1 MKPEELEKM
10 PLQVEKLFYDLQKR
24 VMEDVVRRIKKTGE
38 ITSTADYQIEKMIM
52 MGQSSEFIELE
63 IKRLTQMADEEI
75 YQLYEDVVDKEY
87 TRNKTIYEQV
97 NANFI
102 PYEES
107 QEMQAWV
114 SAIVA
119 QTKDDIKN
127 ITQSM
132 GFALKLNG
140 KIIFTPFAEYY
151 QKYLDRACMD
161 IITGTFS
168 YNTVLRRVI
177 KEMAS
182 SGIRT
187 VDYAS
192 GHSNRITVAARRAV
206 MTGVNQLCGQINQ
219 MNADKLGTDT
229 YEVPW
234 HAGARPSH
242 WWGGMIF
249 TMQELI
255 DICGLGTGEGIGGW
269 NCYHPYYAFVPGI
282 SVRQYTDDQLAELNA
297 KEKVEREWKGKKYNA
312 YNASQKQR
320 QMETAMRAQRE
331 KVVLLKK
338 GGADPDD
345 VMLARAKYQ
354 GQLNE
359 YSRFCKKMRLT
370 EERERIY
377 YDMRGRIA
385 PNIKYIKLSDSTDKW
400 AKETVKK
407 LLQSEKTLSER
418 IYETMEIYS
427 SDGKFIMAKRGK
439 VDSVKLSLSD
449 YFKLKNA
456 VVTHNHPSGSSFS
469 FTDLKFLKNMPISE
483 LRVSTP
489 EGVYFIRK
497 PKTWSKEINTSDKMK
512 DVYEQIKKDL
522 RPQYKELYNMGK
534 INKKERHIMFKD
546 EVNRVFAERFGIEYG
561 FELYE

>member
-10 PLQVEKLFYDLQKR
+10 PLQVEKMFYDLQKR
-24 VMEDVVRRIKKTGE
+24 VMEDVIRRIKKTGE
-38 ITSTADYQIEKMIM
+38 ITSTADYQIEKLIM
-52 MGQSSEFIELE
+52 MGQSSEFIEAE
-63 IKRLTQMADEEI
+63 IKRLTQLTDAEI
-75 YQLYEDVVDKEY
+75 YQLYEDVIDKEY

-119 QTKDDIKN
+119 QTKADIKN

-132 GFALKLNG
+132 GFALKYDG
-140 KIIFTPFAEYY
+140 KIVFTPFAEYY

-177 KEMAS
+177 KEMTS

-331 KVVLLKK
+331 KVYLLQK
-338 GGADPDD
+338 GGADPDEI
-345 VMLARAKYQ
+345 MIAKAKYQ

-359 YSRFCKKMRLT
+359 YSRFCKKMKLP
-370 EERERIY
+370 EDRERIY
-377 YDMRGRIA
+377 LD
-385 PNIKYIKLSDSTDKW
+385 L
-400 AKETVKK
+400 
-407 LLQSEKTLSER
+407 
-418 IYETMEIYS
+418 
-427 SDGKFIMAKRGK
+427 RGK
-439 VDSVKLSLSD
+439 VATNTKLQNAK
-449 YFKLKNA
+449 YTKEMIKNA
-456 VVTHNHPSGSSFS
+456 DKDTKQYYRYRNILGNEAGSLAGFRQMKYNNPKK
-469 FTDLKFLKNMPISE
+469 FEDLKKKTDTYSE
-483 LRVSTP
+483 
-489 EGVYFIRK
+489 I
-497 PKTWSKEINTSDKMK
+497 D
-512 DVYEQIKKDL
+512 KKDWSPEFKRKSREAYARFEKEGIYMSVHAL
-522 RPQYKELYNMGK
+522 GRLYRMNKPGVPEVTEKELIEFIKGPLKYKEGE
-534 INKKERHIMFKD
+534 KKLIYFD
-546 EVNRVFAERFGIEYG
+546 AERQLVVVKNKETGDIVSIVRRKNPKEVW
-561 FELYE
+561 ESV

>member
-24 VMEDVVRRIKKTGE
+24 VMEDVIRRIKKTGE
-38 ITSTADYQIEKMIM
+38 ITSTADYQIEKIIM
-52 MGQSSEFIELE
+52 MGQSSEFIESE
-63 IKRLTQMADEEI
+63 IKRLTQLTDEEI
-75 YQLYEDVVDKEY
+75 YQLYEDVIDKEY

-119 QTKDDIKN
+119 QTKADIKN

-140 KIIFTPFAEYY
+140 KIAFTPFAEYY
-151 QKYLDRACMD
+151 QNYLDRACMD

-177 KEMAS
+177 NEMIS

-192 GHSNRITVAARRAV
+192 GHSNRIIVAARRAV

-234 HAGARPSH
+234 HPGARPSH

-282 SVRQYTDDQLAELNA
+282 SVRQYTDEQLAELNA
-297 KEKVEREWKGKKYNA
+297 KEKIEREWKGKKYNT

-331 KVVLLKK
+331 KVRLLQK
-338 GGADPDD
+338 GGADADE
-345 VMLARAKYQ
+345 VMIAKAKYQ

-359 YSRFCKKMRLT
+359 YSRFCKKMKLP
-370 EERERIY
+370 EDRERIY
-377 YDMRGRIA
+377 LD
-385 PNIKYIKLSDSTDKW
+385 L
-400 AKETVKK
+400 
-407 LLQSEKTLSER
+407 
-418 IYETMEIYS
+418 
-427 SDGKFIMAKRGK
+427 RGK
-439 VDSVKLSLSD
+439 VATNTKLQNAK
-449 YFKLKNA
+449 YTAEMIKNA
-456 VVTHNHPSGSSFS
+456 DRDTKQYYRYKSIIGADIGSLEKFRQMKYNNPKK
-469 FTDLKFLKNMPISE
+469 FEVLKKKADTYSE
-483 LRVSTP
+483 
-489 EGVYFIRK
+489 I
-497 PKTWSKEINTSDKMK
+497 D
-512 DVYEQIKKDL
+512 KKDWSPEFKKKSKDAYVRFEKEGIYMSVHAL
-522 RPQYKELYNMGK
+522 SRLPRMNKQGVPEVTEKELMEFIKGPLKYKEGE
-534 INKKERHIMFKD
+534 KKLIYFD
-546 EVNRVFAERFGIEYG
+546 AERQLVAVKNKETGDIVSIVRRNNPKEVW
-561 FELYE
+561 ENV

>member
-24 VMEDVVRRIKKTGE
+24 VMEDVIRRIKKTGE
-38 ITSTADYQIEKMIM
+38 ITSTADYQIEKLIM
-52 MGQSSEFIELE
+52 MGQSSEFIEAE
-63 IKRLTQMADEEI
+63 IRRLTQLTDAEI
-75 YQLYEDVVDKEY
+75 YQLYEDVIDKEY
-87 TRNKTIYEQV
+87 TRNKMIYEQV

-102 PYEES
+102 PYEDS
-107 QEMQAWV
+107 PEMQAWV

-119 QTKDDIKN
+119 QTKADIKN

-151 QKYLDRACMD
+151 QNYLDRACMD

-177 KEMAS
+177 KEMTD

-192 GHSNRITVAARRAV
+192 GHSSRITVAARRAV

-219 MNADKLGTDT
+219 MNADNLGTDT

-269 NCYHPYYAFVPGI
+269 NCYHPYYAFVPGV
-282 SVRQYTDDQLAELNA
+282 SVRQYTDAQLAELNA

-320 QMETAMRAQRE
+320 KMETAMRAQRE
-331 KVVLLKK
+331 KVYFLQK
-338 GGADPDD
+338 GGADADEI
-345 VMLARAKYQ
+345 MIAKAKYQ

-359 YSRFCKKMRLT
+359 YSRFCKKMKLP
-370 EERERIY
+370 EDRERIY
-377 YDMRGRIA
+377 LD
-385 PNIKYIKLSDSTDKW
+385 L
-400 AKETVKK
+400 
-407 LLQSEKTLSER
+407 
-418 IYETMEIYS
+418 
-427 SDGKFIMAKRGK
+427 RGK
-439 VDSVKLSLSD
+439 VATNTKLQNAK
-449 YFKLKNA
+449 YTAEMIKNA
-456 VVTHNHPSGSSFS
+456 DRDTKQYYKYKGILGNNAGSLADFRQMKYNNPKKFETLKKKADTYSEIDKKDWSPEFKKKSKDAYVRFEKEGIYMSIHALGRLYRMNKPGVPEVTEKELMEFIKGPLKYKEGEKKLIYFDAERQLAVV
-469 FTDLKFLKNMPISE
+469 KNKETGDI
-483 LRVSTP
+483 VSIIRRKNP
-489 EGVYFIRK
+489 KEVWEGV
-497 PKTWSKEINTSDKMK
+497 
-512 DVYEQIKKDL
+512 
-522 RPQYKELYNMGK
+522 
-534 INKKERHIMFKD
+534 
-546 EVNRVFAERFGIEYG
+546 
-561 FELYE
+561 

>member
-10 PLQVEKLFYDLQKR
+10 PLQVEKLFYDLQRR
-24 VMEDVVRRIKKTGE
+24 VMEDVIRRIKKTGE

-52 MGQSSEFIELE
+52 MGQSSEFIESE
-63 IKRLTQMADEEI
+63 IKRLTQMTDAEI
-75 YQLYEDVVDKEY
+75 YQLYEDVIDKEY
-87 TRNKTIYEQV
+87 TRNKMIYEQV

-102 PYEES
+102 PYEDS
-107 QEMQAWV
+107 PEMQAWV

-119 QTKDDIKN
+119 QTKADIKN

-140 KIIFTPFAEYY
+140 KIIFTPFTEYY
-151 QKYLDRACMD
+151 QRYLDRACMD

-168 YNTVLRRVI
+168 YNMVLRRVI
-177 KEMAS
+177 NEMIS

-269 NCYHPYYAFVPGI
+269 NCYHPYYAFVPGV
-282 SVRQYTDDQLAELNA
+282 SVRQYTDEQIAELNA

-320 QMETAMRAQRE
+320 KMETAMRAQRE
-331 KVVLLKK
+331 KVYFLQK
-338 GGADPDD
+338 GGADADEI
-345 VMLARAKYQ
+345 MIAKAKYQ

-359 YSRFCKKMRLT
+359 YSRFCKKMKLP
-370 EERERIY
+370 EDRERIY
-377 YDMRGRIA
+377 LD
-385 PNIKYIKLSDSTDKW
+385 L
-400 AKETVKK
+400 
-407 LLQSEKTLSER
+407 
-418 IYETMEIYS
+418 
-427 SDGKFIMAKRGK
+427 RGK
-439 VDSVKLSLSD
+439 VATNTKLQNAKYTAEMIKNADRDTKQYYKYKGILGNNAGSLADFRQMKYNNPKDFDLLTNYKNSVGNGMISPLSGFKNYKKLHEKIEEDIVGIETSDGIRISGQSKHFLERAIGTKEDPKTKKPRTGVEIEDIQYALLHGEVRTRKRDPNSVK
-449 YFKLKNA
+449 F
-456 VVTHNHPSGSSFS
+456 VT
-469 FTDLKFLKNMPISE
+469 DKCI
-483 LRVSTP
+483 VSVNP
-489 EGVYFIRK
+489 
-497 PKTWSKEINTSDKMK
+497 NTGILI
-512 DVYEQIKKDL
+512 QCN
-522 RPQYKELYNMGK
+522 PQ
-534 INKKERHIMFKD
+534 
-546 EVNRVFAERFGIEYG
+546 
-561 FELYE
+561 

>member
-10 PLQVEKLFYDLQKR
+10 PLQVEKMFYDLQKR
-24 VMEDVVRRIKKTGE
+24 VMEDVIRRIKKTGE
-38 ITSTADYQIEKMIM
+38 ITSTADYQIEKLIM
-52 MGQSSEFIELE
+52 MGQSSEFIEAE
-63 IKRLTQMADEEI
+63 IKRLTQLTDAEI
-75 YQLYEDVVDKEY
+75 YQLYEDVIDKEY

-107 QEMQAWV
+107 PEMQAWV

-119 QTKDDIKN
+119 QTKADIKN

-132 GFALKLNG
+132 GFALKYDG
-140 KIIFTPFAEYY
+140 KIVFTPFAEYY

-331 KVVLLKK
+331 KVYLLQK
-338 GGADPDD
+338 GGADPDEI
-345 VMLARAKYQ
+345 MIAKAKYQ

-359 YSRFCKKMRLT
+359 YSRFCKKMKLP
-370 EERERIY
+370 EDRERIY
-377 YDMRGRIA
+377 LD
-385 PNIKYIKLSDSTDKW
+385 L
-400 AKETVKK
+400 
-407 LLQSEKTLSER
+407 
-418 IYETMEIYS
+418 
-427 SDGKFIMAKRGK
+427 RGK
-439 VDSVKLSLSD
+439 VATNTKLQNAKYTKEMIKNADRDTKQYYRYKNIIGDGVGSLADFRQMKYNKPKEFELLTDYANSVKSGMISSLSGFD
-449 YFKLKNA
+449 NYKKLYRTIEKDIVGMEA
-456 VVTHNHPSGSSFS
+456 STGIKITGQSKHF
-469 FTDLKFLKNMPISE
+469 ME
-483 LRVSTP
+483 RVIGTR
-489 EGVYFIRK
+489 ED
-497 PKTWSKEINTSDKMK
+497 PKTHRPRSGVSVEDIQDALLNGEVRRRERDPNSIKFVTDNCIVSVNPNTGILI
-512 DVYEQIKKDL
+512 QCN
-522 RPQYKELYNMGK
+522 PQ
-534 INKKERHIMFKD
+534 
-546 EVNRVFAERFGIEYG
+546 
-561 FELYE
+561 

>member
-24 VMEDVVRRIKKTGE
+24 VMEDVIRRIKKTGE
-38 ITSTADYQIEKMIM
+38 ITSTADYQIEKLIM
-52 MGQSSEFIELE
+52 MGQSSEFIEAE
-63 IKRLTQMADEEI
+63 IRRLTQLTDAEI
-75 YQLYEDVVDKEY
+75 YQLYEDVIDKEY
-87 TRNKTIYEQV
+87 TRNKMIYEQV
-97 NANFI
+97 NVNFI
-102 PYEES
+102 PYEDS
-107 QEMQAWV
+107 PEMQAWV

-119 QTKDDIKN
+119 QTKADIKN

-151 QKYLDRACMD
+151 QNYLDRACMD

-177 KEMAS
+177 KEMTD

-192 GHSNRITVAARRAV
+192 GHSSRITVAARRAV
-206 MTGVNQLCGQINQ
+206 MTGVNQLCGEINQ
-219 MNADKLGTDT
+219 MNADNLGTDT

-269 NCYHPYYAFVPGI
+269 NCYHPYYAFVPGV
-282 SVRQYTDDQLAELNA
+282 SVRQYTDAQLAELNA

-320 QMETAMRAQRE
+320 KMETAMRAQRE
-331 KVVLLKK
+331 KVYFLQK
-338 GGADPDD
+338 GGADADEI
-345 VMLARAKYQ
+345 MIAKAKYQ

-359 YSRFCKKMRLT
+359 YSRFCKKMKLP
-370 EERERIY
+370 EDRERIY
-377 YDMRGRIA
+377 LD
-385 PNIKYIKLSDSTDKW
+385 L
-400 AKETVKK
+400 
-407 LLQSEKTLSER
+407 
-418 IYETMEIYS
+418 
-427 SDGKFIMAKRGK
+427 RGK
-439 VDSVKLSLSD
+439 VATNTKLQNAKYTAEMIKNADRDTKQYYKYKGILGNNAGSLADFRQMKYNNPKDFDLLTNYKNSVGNGMISPLSGFKNYKKLHEKIEEDIVGIETSDGIRISGQSKHFLERVIGTKEDPKTKKPRTGVEIEDIQYALLHGEVRTRKRDPNSVK
-449 YFKLKNA
+449 F
-456 VVTHNHPSGSSFS
+456 VT
-469 FTDLKFLKNMPISE
+469 DKCI
-483 LRVSTP
+483 VSVNP
-489 EGVYFIRK
+489 
-497 PKTWSKEINTSDKMK
+497 NTGILI
-512 DVYEQIKKDL
+512 QCN
-522 RPQYKELYNMGK
+522 PQ
-534 INKKERHIMFKD
+534 
-546 EVNRVFAERFGIEYG
+546 
-561 FELYE
+561 

>member
-10 PLQVEKLFYDLQKR
+10 PLQVEKLFYDLQRR
-24 VMEDVVRRIKKTGE
+24 VMEDVIRRIKKTGE

-52 MGQSSEFIELE
+52 MGQSSEFIESE
-63 IKRLTQMADEEI
+63 IKRLTQMTDAEI
-75 YQLYEDVVDKEY
+75 YQLYEDVIDKEY
-87 TRNKTIYEQV
+87 TRNKMIYEQV

-102 PYEES
+102 PYEDS
-107 QEMQAWV
+107 PEMQAWV

-119 QTKDDIKN
+119 QTKADIKN

-140 KIIFTPFAEYY
+140 KIIFTPFTEYY
-151 QKYLDRACMD
+151 QRYLDRACMD

-168 YNTVLRRVI
+168 YNMVLRRVI
-177 KEMAS
+177 NEMIS

-269 NCYHPYYAFVPGI
+269 NCYHPYYAFVPGV
-282 SVRQYTDDQLAELNA
+282 SVRQYTDEQIAELNA

-320 QMETAMRAQRE
+320 KMETAMRAQRE
-331 KVVLLKK
+331 KVYFLQK
-338 GGADPDD
+338 GGADADEI
-345 VMLARAKYQ
+345 MIAKAKYQ

-359 YSRFCKKMRLT
+359 YSRFCKKMKLP
-370 EERERIY
+370 EDRERIY
-377 YDMRGRIA
+377 LD
-385 PNIKYIKLSDSTDKW
+385 L
-400 AKETVKK
+400 
-407 LLQSEKTLSER
+407 
-418 IYETMEIYS
+418 
-427 SDGKFIMAKRGK
+427 RGK
-439 VDSVKLSLSD
+439 VATNTKLQNAKYTAEMIKNADRDTKQYYKYKGILGNNAGSLADFRQMKYNNPKDFDLLTNYKNSVGNGMISPLSGFKNYKKLHEKIEEDIVGIETSDGIRISGQSKHFLERVIGTKEDPKTKKPRTGVEIEDIQYALLHGEVRTRKRDPNSVK
-449 YFKLKNA
+449 F
-456 VVTHNHPSGSSFS
+456 VT
-469 FTDLKFLKNMPISE
+469 DKCI
-483 LRVSTP
+483 VSVNP
-489 EGVYFIRK
+489 
-497 PKTWSKEINTSDKMK
+497 NTGILI
-512 DVYEQIKKDL
+512 QCN
-522 RPQYKELYNMGK
+522 PQ
-534 INKKERHIMFKD
+534 
-546 EVNRVFAERFGIEYG
+546 
-561 FELYE
+561 

>member
-10 PLQVEKLFYDLQKR
+10 PLQVEKIFYDLQKR
-24 VMEDVVRRIKKTGE
+24 VMEDVIRRIKKTGE
-38 ITSTADYQIEKMIM
+38 ITSTADYQIEKLIM
-52 MGQSSEFIELE
+52 MGQSSEFIEAE
-63 IKRLTQMADEEI
+63 IKRLTQLTDAEI
-75 YQLYEDVVDKEY
+75 YQLYEDVIDKEY

-107 QEMQAWV
+107 PEMQAWV

-119 QTKDDIKN
+119 QTKADIKN

-132 GFALKLNG
+132 GFALKYDG
-140 KIIFTPFAEYY
+140 KIVFTPFAEYY

-331 KVVLLKK
+331 KVYLLQK
-338 GGADPDD
+338 GGADPDEI
-345 VMLARAKYQ
+345 MIAKAKYQ

-359 YSRFCKKMRLT
+359 YSRFCKKMKLP
-370 EERERIY
+370 EDRERIY
-377 YDMRGRIA
+377 LD
-385 PNIKYIKLSDSTDKW
+385 L
-400 AKETVKK
+400 
-407 LLQSEKTLSER
+407 
-418 IYETMEIYS
+418 
-427 SDGKFIMAKRGK
+427 RGK
-439 VDSVKLSLSD
+439 VATNTKLQNAKYTKEMIKNADRDTKQYYRYKNIIGDGVGSLADFRQMKYNKPKEFELLTDYANSVKSGMISSLSGFD
-449 YFKLKNA
+449 NYKKLYRTIEKDIVGMEA
-456 VVTHNHPSGSSFS
+456 STGIKITGQSKHF
-469 FTDLKFLKNMPISE
+469 ME
-483 LRVSTP
+483 RVIGTR
-489 EGVYFIRK
+489 ED
-497 PKTWSKEINTSDKMK
+497 PKTHRPRSGVSVEDIQDALLNGEVRRRERDPNSIKFVTDNCIVSVNPNTGILI
-512 DVYEQIKKDL
+512 QCN
-522 RPQYKELYNMGK
+522 PQ
-534 INKKERHIMFKD
+534 
-546 EVNRVFAERFGIEYG
+546 
-561 FELYE
+561 

>member
-24 VMEDVVRRIKKTGE
+24 VMEDVIRRIKKTGE
-38 ITSTADYQIEKMIM
+38 ITSTADYQIEKIIM
-52 MGQSSEFIELE
+52 MGQSSEFIESE
-63 IKRLTQMADEEI
+63 IKRLTQLTDEEI
-75 YQLYEDVVDKEY
+75 YQLYEDVIDKEY

-119 QTKDDIKN
+119 QTKADIKN

-140 KIIFTPFAEYY
+140 KIAFTPFAEYY
-151 QKYLDRACMD
+151 QNYLDRACMD

-177 KEMAS
+177 NEMIS

-234 HAGARPSH
+234 HPGARPSH
-242 WWGGMIF
+242 WWDGMIF

-282 SVRQYTDDQLAELNA
+282 SVRQYTDEQLAELNA
-297 KEKVEREWKGKKYNA
+297 KEKIEREWKGKKYNT

-331 KVVLLKK
+331 KVRLLQK
-338 GGADPDD
+338 GGADADE
-345 VMLARAKYQ
+345 VMIAKAKYQ

-359 YSRFCKKMRLT
+359 YSRFCKKMKLP
-370 EERERIY
+370 EDRERIY
-377 YDMRGRIA
+377 LD
-385 PNIKYIKLSDSTDKW
+385 L
-400 AKETVKK
+400 
-407 LLQSEKTLSER
+407 
-418 IYETMEIYS
+418 
-427 SDGKFIMAKRGK
+427 RGK
-439 VDSVKLSLSD
+439 VATNTKLQNAK
-449 YFKLKNA
+449 YTAEMIKNA
-456 VVTHNHPSGSSFS
+456 DRDTKQYYRYKSIIGADIGSLEKFRQMKYNNPKK
-469 FTDLKFLKNMPISE
+469 FEVLKKKADTYSE
-483 LRVSTP
+483 
-489 EGVYFIRK
+489 I
-497 PKTWSKEINTSDKMK
+497 D
-512 DVYEQIKKDL
+512 KKDWSPEFKKKSKDAYVRFEKEGIYMSVHAL
-522 RPQYKELYNMGK
+522 SRLPRMNKQGVPEVTEKELMEFIKGPLKYKEGE
-534 INKKERHIMFKD
+534 KKLIYFD
-546 EVNRVFAERFGIEYG
+546 AERQLVAVKNKETGDIVSIVRRNNPKEVW
-561 FELYE
+561 ENV

>member
-52 MGQSSEFIELE
+52 MGQSSEFIESE

-119 QTKDDIKN
+119 QTKADIKN

-331 KVVLLKK
+331 KVYLLQK
-338 GGADPDD
+338 GGADPDEI
-345 VMLARAKYQ
+345 MIAKAKYQ

-359 YSRFCKKMRLT
+359 YSRFCKKMKLP
-370 EERERIY
+370 EDRERIY
-377 YDMRGRIA
+377 LD
-385 PNIKYIKLSDSTDKW
+385 L
-400 AKETVKK
+400 
-407 LLQSEKTLSER
+407 
-418 IYETMEIYS
+418 
-427 SDGKFIMAKRGK
+427 RGK
-439 VDSVKLSLSD
+439 VATNTKLQNAK
-449 YFKLKNA
+449 YTKEMIKNA
-456 VVTHNHPSGSSFS
+456 DKDTKQYYRYRNILGNEAGSLAGFRQMKYNNPKK
-469 FTDLKFLKNMPISE
+469 FEDLKKKADTYSE
-483 LRVSTP
+483 
-489 EGVYFIRK
+489 I
-497 PKTWSKEINTSDKMK
+497 D
-512 DVYEQIKKDL
+512 KKDWSPEFKRKSREAYARFEKEGIYMSVHAL
-522 RPQYKELYNMGK
+522 GRLYRMNKPGVPEVTEKELIEFIKGPLKYKEGEKKLIYFDTERQLVVVK
-534 INKKERHIMFKD
+534 NKETGDIVSIVRRKNPKEVW
-546 EVNRVFAERFGIEYG
+546 ESV
-561 FELYE
+561 

>member
-52 MGQSSEFIELE
+52 MGQSSEFIEAE
-63 IKRLTQMADEEI
+63 IKRLTQLTDAEI
-75 YQLYEDVVDKEY
+75 YQLYEDVIDKEY

-107 QEMQAWV
+107 PEMQAWV

-119 QTKDDIKN
+119 QTKADIKN

-132 GFALKLNG
+132 GFALKYDG
-140 KIIFTPFAEYY
+140 KIVFTPFAEYY

-331 KVVLLKK
+331 KVYLLQK
-338 GGADPDD
+338 GGADPDEI
-345 VMLARAKYQ
+345 MIAKAKYQ

-359 YSRFCKKMRLT
+359 YSRFCKKMKLP
-370 EERERIY
+370 EDRERIY
-377 YDMRGRIA
+377 LD
-385 PNIKYIKLSDSTDKW
+385 L
-400 AKETVKK
+400 
-407 LLQSEKTLSER
+407 
-418 IYETMEIYS
+418 
-427 SDGKFIMAKRGK
+427 RGK
-439 VDSVKLSLSD
+439 VATNTKLQNAKYTKEMIKNADRDTKQYYRYKNIIGDGVGSLADFRQMKYNKPKEFELLTDYANSVKSGMISSLSGFD
-449 YFKLKNA
+449 NYKKLYRTIEKDIVGMEA
-456 VVTHNHPSGSSFS
+456 STGIKITGQSKHF
-469 FTDLKFLKNMPISE
+469 ME
-483 LRVSTP
+483 RVIGTR
-489 EGVYFIRK
+489 ED
-497 PKTWSKEINTSDKMK
+497 PKTHRPRSGVSVEDIQDALLNGEVRRRERDPNSIKFVTDNCIVSVNPNTGILI
-512 DVYEQIKKDL
+512 QCN
-522 RPQYKELYNMGK
+522 PQ
-534 INKKERHIMFKD
+534 
-546 EVNRVFAERFGIEYG
+546 
-561 FELYE
+561 

>member
-10 PLQVEKLFYDLQKR
+10 PLQVEKMFYDLQKR
-24 VMEDVVRRIKKTGE
+24 VMEDVIRRIKKTGE
-38 ITSTADYQIEKMIM
+38 ITSTADYQIEKLIM
-52 MGQSSEFIELE
+52 MGQSSEFIEAE
-63 IKRLTQMADEEI
+63 IKRLTQLTDAEI
-75 YQLYEDVVDKEY
+75 YQLYEDVIDKEY

-119 QTKDDIKN
+119 QTKADIKN

-331 KVVLLKK
+331 KVYLLQK
-338 GGADPDD
+338 GGADPDEI
-345 VMLARAKYQ
+345 MIAKAKYQ

-359 YSRFCKKMRLT
+359 YSRFCKKMKLP
-370 EERERIY
+370 EDRERIY
-377 YDMRGRIA
+377 LD
-385 PNIKYIKLSDSTDKW
+385 L
-400 AKETVKK
+400 
-407 LLQSEKTLSER
+407 
-418 IYETMEIYS
+418 
-427 SDGKFIMAKRGK
+427 RGK
-439 VDSVKLSLSD
+439 VATNTKLQNAK
-449 YFKLKNA
+449 YTKEMIKNA
-456 VVTHNHPSGSSFS
+456 DKDTKQYYRYRNILGNEVGSLAGFRQMKYNNPKK
-469 FTDLKFLKNMPISE
+469 FEDLKKKADTYSE
-483 LRVSTP
+483 
-489 EGVYFIRK
+489 I
-497 PKTWSKEINTSDKMK
+497 D
-512 DVYEQIKKDL
+512 KKDWSPEFKRKSREAYARFEKEGIYMSVHAL
-522 RPQYKELYNMGK
+522 GRLYRMNKPGVPEVTEKELIEFIKGPLKYKEGEKKLIYFDTERQLVVVK
-534 INKKERHIMFKD
+534 NKETGDIVSIVRRKNPKEVW
-546 EVNRVFAERFGIEYG
+546 ESV
-561 FELYE
+561 

>member
-52 MGQSSEFIELE
+52 MGQSSEFIEAE
-63 IKRLTQMADEEI
+63 IKRLTQLTDAEI
-75 YQLYEDVVDKEY
+75 YQLYEDVIDKEY

-119 QTKDDIKN
+119 QTKADIKN

-177 KEMAS
+177 KEMTS

-297 KEKVEREWKGKKYNA
+297 KEKVEREWKGKRYNA

-331 KVVLLKK
+331 KVYLLQK
-338 GGADPDD
+338 GGADPDEI
-345 VMLARAKYQ
+345 MIAKAKYQ

-359 YSRFCKKMRLT
+359 YSRFCKKMKLP
-370 EERERIY
+370 EDRERIY
-377 YDMRGRIA
+377 LD
-385 PNIKYIKLSDSTDKW
+385 L
-400 AKETVKK
+400 
-407 LLQSEKTLSER
+407 
-418 IYETMEIYS
+418 
-427 SDGKFIMAKRGK
+427 RGK
-439 VDSVKLSLSD
+439 VATNTKLQNAKYTKEMIKNADRDTKQYYRYKNIIGDGVGSLADFRQMKYNKPKEFELLTDYANSVKSGMISSLSGFD
-449 YFKLKNA
+449 NYKKLYRTIEKDIVGMEA
-456 VVTHNHPSGSSFS
+456 STGIKITGQSKHF
-469 FTDLKFLKNMPISE
+469 ME
-483 LRVSTP
+483 RVIGTR
-489 EGVYFIRK
+489 ED
-497 PKTWSKEINTSDKMK
+497 PKTHRPRSGVSVEDIQDALLNGEVRRRERDPNSIKFVTDNCIVSVNPNTGILI
-512 DVYEQIKKDL
+512 QCN
-522 RPQYKELYNMGK
+522 PQ
-534 INKKERHIMFKD
+534 
-546 EVNRVFAERFGIEYG
+546 
-561 FELYE
+561 

>member
-10 PLQVEKLFYDLQKR
+10 PLQVEKMFYDLQKR
-24 VMEDVVRRIKKTGE
+24 VMEDVIRRIKKTGE
-38 ITSTADYQIEKMIM
+38 ITSTADYQIEKLIM
-52 MGQSSEFIELE
+52 MGQSSEFIEAE
-63 IKRLTQMADEEI
+63 IKRLTQLTDAEI
-75 YQLYEDVVDKEY
+75 YQLYEDVIDKEY

-119 QTKDDIKN
+119 QTKADIKN

-177 KEMAS
+177 KEMTS

-331 KVVLLKK
+331 KVYLLQK
-338 GGADPDD
+338 GGADPDEI
-345 VMLARAKYQ
+345 MIAKAKYQ

-359 YSRFCKKMRLT
+359 YSRFCKKMKLP
-370 EERERIY
+370 EDRERIY
-377 YDMRGRIA
+377 LD
-385 PNIKYIKLSDSTDKW
+385 L
-400 AKETVKK
+400 
-407 LLQSEKTLSER
+407 
-418 IYETMEIYS
+418 
-427 SDGKFIMAKRGK
+427 RGK
-439 VDSVKLSLSD
+439 VATNTKLQNAK
-449 YFKLKNA
+449 YTKEMIKNA
-456 VVTHNHPSGSSFS
+456 DKDTKQYYRYRNILGNEAGSLAGFRQMKYNNPKK
-469 FTDLKFLKNMPISE
+469 FEDLKKKTDTYSE
-483 LRVSTP
+483 
-489 EGVYFIRK
+489 I
-497 PKTWSKEINTSDKMK
+497 D
-512 DVYEQIKKDL
+512 KKDWSPEFKRKSREAYARFEKEGIYMSVHAL
-522 RPQYKELYNMGK
+522 GRLYRMNKPGVPEVTEKELIEFIKGPLKYKEGE
-534 INKKERHIMFKD
+534 KKLIYFD
-546 EVNRVFAERFGIEYG
+546 AERQLVVVKNKETGDIVSIVRRKNPKEVW
-561 FELYE
+561 ESV

>member
-10 PLQVEKLFYDLQKR
+10 PLQVEKMFYDLQKR
-24 VMEDVVRRIKKTGE
+24 VMEDVIRRIKKTGE
-38 ITSTADYQIEKMIM
+38 ITSTADYQIEKLIM
-52 MGQSSEFIELE
+52 MGQSSEFIEAE
-63 IKRLTQMADEEI
+63 IKRLTQLTDAEI
-75 YQLYEDVVDKEY
+75 YQLYEDVIDKEY

-119 QTKDDIKN
+119 QTKADIKN

-320 QMETAMRAQRE
+320 QMEIAMRAQRE
-331 KVVLLKK
+331 KVYLLQK
-338 GGADPDD
+338 GGADPDEI
-345 VMLARAKYQ
+345 MIAKAKYQ

-359 YSRFCKKMRLT
+359 YSRFCKKMKLP
-370 EERERIY
+370 EDRERIY
-377 YDMRGRIA
+377 LD
-385 PNIKYIKLSDSTDKW
+385 L
-400 AKETVKK
+400 
-407 LLQSEKTLSER
+407 
-418 IYETMEIYS
+418 
-427 SDGKFIMAKRGK
+427 RGK
-439 VDSVKLSLSD
+439 VATNTKLQNAK
-449 YFKLKNA
+449 YTKEMIKNA
-456 VVTHNHPSGSSFS
+456 DKDTKQYYRYRNILGNEAGSLAGFRQMKYNNPKK
-469 FTDLKFLKNMPISE
+469 FEDLKKKADTYSE
-483 LRVSTP
+483 
-489 EGVYFIRK
+489 I
-497 PKTWSKEINTSDKMK
+497 D
-512 DVYEQIKKDL
+512 KKDWSPEFKRKSREAYARFEKEGIYMSVHAL
-522 RPQYKELYNMGK
+522 GRLYRMNKPGVPEVTEKELIEFIKGPLKYKEGEKKLIYFDTERQLVVVK
-534 INKKERHIMFKD
+534 NKETGDIVSIVRRKNPKEVW
-546 EVNRVFAERFGIEYG
+546 ESV
-561 FELYE
+561 

>member
-24 VMEDVVRRIKKTGE
+24 VMEDVIRRIKKTGE
-38 ITSTADYQIEKMIM
+38 ITSTADYQIEKIIM
-52 MGQSSEFIELE
+52 MGQSSEFIESE
-63 IKRLTQMADEEI
+63 IKRLTQLTDEEL

-87 TRNKTIYEQV
+87 TRNKTIYEQI

-107 QEMQAWV
+107 REMQAWV

-119 QTKDDIKN
+119 QTKADIKN

-140 KIIFTPFAEYY
+140 KIAFTPFAEYY
-151 QKYLDRACMD
+151 QNYLDRACMD

-177 KEMAS
+177 NEMIS

-234 HAGARPSH
+234 HPGARPSH

-282 SVRQYTDDQLAELNA
+282 SVRQYTDEQLAELNA
-297 KEKVEREWKGKKYNA
+297 KEKIEREWKGKKYNT

-331 KVVLLKK
+331 KVRLLQK
-338 GGADPDD
+338 GGADADE
-345 VMLARAKYQ
+345 VMIAKAKYQ

-359 YSRFCKKMRLT
+359 YSRFCKKMKLP
-370 EERERIY
+370 EDRERIY
-377 YDMRGRIA
+377 LD
-385 PNIKYIKLSDSTDKW
+385 L
-400 AKETVKK
+400 
-407 LLQSEKTLSER
+407 
-418 IYETMEIYS
+418 
-427 SDGKFIMAKRGK
+427 RGK
-439 VDSVKLSLSD
+439 VATNTKLQNAK
-449 YFKLKNA
+449 YTAEMIKNA
-456 VVTHNHPSGSSFS
+456 ERDTKQYYRYKSIIGADIGSLEKFRQMKYNNPKK
-469 FTDLKFLKNMPISE
+469 FEVLKKKADTYSE
-483 LRVSTP
+483 
-489 EGVYFIRK
+489 I
-497 PKTWSKEINTSDKMK
+497 D
-512 DVYEQIKKDL
+512 KKDWSPEFKKKSKDAYVRFEKEGIYMSVHAL
-522 RPQYKELYNMGK
+522 SRLPRMNKQGVPEVTEKELMEFIKGPLKYKEGE
-534 INKKERHIMFKD
+534 KKLIYFD
-546 EVNRVFAERFGIEYG
+546 AERQLVAVKNKETGDIVSIVRRNNPKEVW
-561 FELYE
+561 ENV

>member
-10 PLQVEKLFYDLQKR
+10 PLQVEKMFYDLQKR
-24 VMEDVVRRIKKTGE
+24 VMEDVIRRIKKTGE
-38 ITSTADYQIEKMIM
+38 ITSTADYQIEKLIM
-52 MGQSSEFIELE
+52 MGQSSEFIEAE
-63 IKRLTQMADEEI
+63 IKRLTQLTDAEI
-75 YQLYEDVVDKEY
+75 YQLYEDVIDKEY

-119 QTKDDIKN
+119 QTKADIKN

-331 KVVLLKK
+331 KVYLLQK
-338 GGADPDD
+338 GGADPDEI
-345 VMLARAKYQ
+345 MIAKAKYQ

-359 YSRFCKKMRLT
+359 YSRFCKKMKLS
-370 EERERIY
+370 EDRERIY
-377 YDMRGRIA
+377 LD
-385 PNIKYIKLSDSTDKW
+385 L
-400 AKETVKK
+400 
-407 LLQSEKTLSER
+407 
-418 IYETMEIYS
+418 
-427 SDGKFIMAKRGK
+427 RGK
-439 VDSVKLSLSD
+439 VATNTKLQNAK
-449 YFKLKNA
+449 YTKEMIKNA
-456 VVTHNHPSGSSFS
+456 DKDTKQYYRYRNILGNEAGSLAGFRQMKYNNPKK
-469 FTDLKFLKNMPISE
+469 FEDLKKKADTYSE
-483 LRVSTP
+483 
-489 EGVYFIRK
+489 I
-497 PKTWSKEINTSDKMK
+497 D
-512 DVYEQIKKDL
+512 KKDWSPEFKRKSREAYARFEKEGIYMSVHAL
-522 RPQYKELYNMGK
+522 GRLYRMNKPGVPEVTEKELIEFIKGPLKYKEGEKKLIYFDTERQLVVVK
-534 INKKERHIMFKD
+534 NKETGDIVSIVRRKNPKEVW
-546 EVNRVFAERFGIEYG
+546 ESV
-561 FELYE
+561 

>member
-10 PLQVEKLFYDLQKR
+10 PLQVEKMFYDLQKR
-24 VMEDVVRRIKKTGE
+24 VMEDVIRRIKKTGE
-38 ITSTADYQIEKMIM
+38 ITSTADYQIEKLII
-52 MGQSSEFIELE
+52 MGQSSEFIESE
-63 IKRLTQMADEEI
+63 IKRLTQLTDIEI
-75 YQLYEDVVDKEY
+75 YQLYEDVIDKEY
-87 TRNKTIYEQV
+87 TRNKTIYEQI
-97 NANFI
+97 NANFT

-107 QEMQAWV
+107 PEMQAWV
-114 SAIVA
+114 SAIVS
-119 QTKDDIKN
+119 QTKTNIRN

-132 GFALKLNG
+132 GFALKYDG

-168 YNTVLRRVI
+168 YNTVLRRVVN
-177 KEMAS
+177 EMTS

-192 GHSNRITVAARRAV
+192 GYSNRITVAARRAI

-282 SVRQYTDDQLAELNA
+282 SVRQYTDEQLEELNA
-297 KEKVEREWKGKKYNA
+297 KEKIEREWKGKKYNT
-312 YNASQKQR
+312 YQASQKQR

-331 KVVLLKK
+331 KVHLLQK
-338 GGADPDD
+338 GAADPDEI
-345 VMLARAKYQ
+345 MIAKAKYQ

-359 YSRFCKKMRLT
+359 YSRFCKKMKLQ
-370 EERERIY
+370 EDRERIY
-377 YDMRGRIA
+377 LDMRGKVATNTKFQNAKYTAEMIKNADRDTKQYYHYKNIIGDGVGSLA
-385 PNIKYIKLSDSTDKW
+385 SFRQMKYNEPKKFSALKKKVDTYSDIDKKEWSPEFKQKSKDAYVRFEKEGIYLSVHALSRLPRLNKPGYPSIEESDVLTIVRGNPNYSEGESKLIFFDLGKQLVVVKN
-400 AKETVKK
+400 KETDDIVSIVRRKMPK
-407 LLQSEKTLSER
+407 EVWER
-418 IYETMEIYS
+418 
-427 SDGKFIMAKRGK
+427 
-439 VDSVKLSLSD
+439 V
-449 YFKLKNA
+449 
-456 VVTHNHPSGSSFS
+456 
-469 FTDLKFLKNMPISE
+469 
-483 LRVSTP
+483 
-489 EGVYFIRK
+489 
-497 PKTWSKEINTSDKMK
+497 
-512 DVYEQIKKDL
+512 
-522 RPQYKELYNMGK
+522 
-534 INKKERHIMFKD
+534 
-546 EVNRVFAERFGIEYG
+546 
-561 FELYE
+561 

>member
-24 VMEDVVRRIKKTGE
+24 VMEDVIRRIKKTGE
-38 ITSTADYQIEKMIM
+38 ITSTADYQIEKIIM
-52 MGQSSEFIELE
+52 MGQSSEFIESE
-63 IKRLTQMADEEI
+63 IKRLTQLTDEEI
-75 YQLYEDVVDKEY
+75 YQLYEDVIDKEY

-119 QTKDDIKN
+119 QTKADIKN

-140 KIIFTPFAEYY
+140 KIAFTPFAEYY
-151 QKYLDRACMD
+151 QNYLDRACMD

-177 KEMAS
+177 NEMIS

-234 HAGARPSH
+234 HPGARPSH

-282 SVRQYTDDQLAELNA
+282 SVRQYTDEQLAELNA
-297 KEKVEREWKGKKYNA
+297 KEKIEREWKGKKYNT

-331 KVVLLKK
+331 KVRLLQK
-338 GGADPDD
+338 GGADADE
-345 VMLARAKYQ
+345 VMIAKAKYQ

-359 YSRFCKKMRLT
+359 YSRFCKKMKLP
-370 EERERIY
+370 EDRERIY
-377 YDMRGRIA
+377 LD
-385 PNIKYIKLSDSTDKW
+385 L
-400 AKETVKK
+400 
-407 LLQSEKTLSER
+407 
-418 IYETMEIYS
+418 
-427 SDGKFIMAKRGK
+427 RGK
-439 VDSVKLSLSD
+439 VATNTKLQNAK
-449 YFKLKNA
+449 YTAEMIKNA
-456 VVTHNHPSGSSFS
+456 DRDTKQYYRYKSIIGADIGSLEKFRQMKYNNPKK
-469 FTDLKFLKNMPISE
+469 FEVLKKKADTYSE
-483 LRVSTP
+483 
-489 EGVYFIRK
+489 I
-497 PKTWSKEINTSDKMK
+497 D
-512 DVYEQIKKDL
+512 KKDWSPEFKKKSKDAYVRFEKEGIYMSVHAL
-522 RPQYKELYNMGK
+522 SRLPRMNKQGVPEVTEKELMEFIKGPLKYKEGE
-534 INKKERHIMFKD
+534 KKLIYFD
-546 EVNRVFAERFGIEYG
+546 AERQLVAVKNKETGDIVSIVRRNNPKEVW
-561 FELYE
+561 ENV

>member
-1 MKPEELEKM
+1 MKPEELGKM

-24 VMEDVVRRIKKTGE
+24 VMEDVIRRIKKTGE
-38 ITSTADYQIEKMIM
+38 ITSTADYQIEKIIM
-52 MGQSSEFIELE
+52 MGQSSEFIESE
-63 IKRLTQMADEEI
+63 IKRLTQLTDEEI

-119 QTKDDIKN
+119 QTKADIKN

-140 KIIFTPFAEYY
+140 KIAFTPFAEYY

-177 KEMAS
+177 NEMTS

-192 GHSNRITVAARRAV
+192 GHSNRITVAARRVV

-219 MNADKLGTDT
+219 MNAEKLGTDT

-282 SVRQYTDDQLAELNA
+282 SVRQYTDEQLAELNA
-297 KEKVEREWKGKKYNA
+297 KEKIEREWKGKKYNT

-331 KVVLLKK
+331 KVHLLQK
-338 GGADPDD
+338 GGADADE
-345 VMLARAKYQ
+345 VMIAKAKYQ

-359 YSRFCKKMRLT
+359 YSRFCKKMKLP
-370 EERERIY
+370 EDRERIY
-377 YDMRGRIA
+377 LD
-385 PNIKYIKLSDSTDKW
+385 L
-400 AKETVKK
+400 
-407 LLQSEKTLSER
+407 
-418 IYETMEIYS
+418 
-427 SDGKFIMAKRGK
+427 RGK
-439 VDSVKLSLSD
+439 VATNTKLQNVKYTAEMIKNADRDTKQYYKYKGILGNNAGSLADFRQMKYNNPKDFDLLTNYKNSVGNGMISPLSGFKNYKKLHEKIEEDIVGIETSDGIRISGQSKHFLERVIGTKEDPKTKKPRTGVEIEDIQYALLHGEVRTRKRDPNSVK
-449 YFKLKNA
+449 F
-456 VVTHNHPSGSSFS
+456 VT
-469 FTDLKFLKNMPISE
+469 DKCI
-483 LRVSTP
+483 VSVNP
-489 EGVYFIRK
+489 
-497 PKTWSKEINTSDKMK
+497 NTGILI
-512 DVYEQIKKDL
+512 QCN
-522 RPQYKELYNMGK
+522 PQ
-534 INKKERHIMFKD
+534 
-546 EVNRVFAERFGIEYG
+546 
-561 FELYE
+561 

>member
-10 PLQVEKLFYDLQKR
+10 PLQVEKMFYDLQKR
-24 VMEDVVRRIKKTGE
+24 VMEDVIRRIKKTGE
-38 ITSTADYQIEKMIM
+38 ITSTADYQIEKLIM
-52 MGQSSEFIELE
+52 MGQSSEFIEAE
-63 IKRLTQMADEEI
+63 IKRLTQLTDAEI
-75 YQLYEDVVDKEY
+75 YQLYEDVIDKEY

-119 QTKDDIKN
+119 QTKADIKN

-331 KVVLLKK
+331 KVYLLQK
-338 GGADPDD
+338 GGADPDEI
-345 VMLARAKYQ
+345 MIAKAKYQ

-359 YSRFCKKMRLT
+359 YSRFCKKMKLP
-370 EERERIY
+370 EDRERIY
-377 YDMRGRIA
+377 LD
-385 PNIKYIKLSDSTDKW
+385 L
-400 AKETVKK
+400 
-407 LLQSEKTLSER
+407 
-418 IYETMEIYS
+418 
-427 SDGKFIMAKRGK
+427 RGK
-439 VDSVKLSLSD
+439 VATNTKLQNAK
-449 YFKLKNA
+449 YTKEMIKNA
-456 VVTHNHPSGSSFS
+456 DKDTKQYYRYRNILGNEAGSLAGFRQMKYNNPKK
-469 FTDLKFLKNMPISE
+469 FEDLKKKADTYSE
-483 LRVSTP
+483 
-489 EGVYFIRK
+489 I
-497 PKTWSKEINTSDKMK
+497 D
-512 DVYEQIKKDL
+512 KKDWSPEFKRKSREAYARFEKEGIYMSVHAL
-522 RPQYKELYNMGK
+522 GRLYRMNKPGVPEVTEKELIEFIKGPLKYKEGEKKLIYFDTERQLVVVK
-534 INKKERHIMFKD
+534 NKETGDIVSIVRRKNPKEVW
-546 EVNRVFAERFGIEYG
+546 ESV
-561 FELYE
+561 

>member
-10 PLQVEKLFYDLQKR
+10 PLQVEKMFYDLQKR
-24 VMEDVVRRIKKTGE
+24 VMEDVIRRIKKTGE
-38 ITSTADYQIEKMIM
+38 ITSTADYQIEKLIM
-52 MGQSSEFIELE
+52 MGQSSEFIEAE
-63 IKRLTQMADEEI
+63 IKRLTQLTDAEI
-75 YQLYEDVVDKEY
+75 YQLYEDVIDKEY

-119 QTKDDIKN
+119 QTKADIKN

-177 KEMAS
+177 KEMTS

-192 GHSNRITVAARRAV
+192 GHSNRITVVARRAV

-297 KEKVEREWKGKKYNA
+297 KEKVEREWKGKRYNA

-331 KVVLLKK
+331 KVYLLQK
-338 GGADPDD
+338 GGADPDEI
-345 VMLARAKYQ
+345 MIAKAKYQ

-359 YSRFCKKMRLT
+359 YSRFCKKMKLPQD
-370 EERERIY
+370 RERIY
-377 YDMRGRIA
+377 LD
-385 PNIKYIKLSDSTDKW
+385 L
-400 AKETVKK
+400 
-407 LLQSEKTLSER
+407 
-418 IYETMEIYS
+418 
-427 SDGKFIMAKRGK
+427 RGK
-439 VDSVKLSLSD
+439 VATNTKLQNAK
-449 YFKLKNA
+449 YTKEMIKNA
-456 VVTHNHPSGSSFS
+456 DKDTKQYYRYRNILGNEAGSLAGFRQMKYNNPKK
-469 FTDLKFLKNMPISE
+469 FEDLKKKTDTYSE
-483 LRVSTP
+483 
-489 EGVYFIRK
+489 I
-497 PKTWSKEINTSDKMK
+497 D
-512 DVYEQIKKDL
+512 KKDWSPEFKRKSREAYARFEKEGIYMSVHAL
-522 RPQYKELYNMGK
+522 GRLYRMNKPGVPEVTEKELIEFIKGPLKYKEGE
-534 INKKERHIMFKD
+534 KKLIYFD
-546 EVNRVFAERFGIEYG
+546 AERQLVVVKNKETGDIVSIVRRKNPKEVW
-561 FELYE
+561 ESV